1 MANSF
6 TENDLSSIE
15 EATQQIGRE
24 ILGQVRNNRPGIFK
38 RAWWDD
44 RIMAKAMD
52 EPSVKVQAFRFVDV
66 LPVLHTPEA
75 VTEHIQEY
83 FEDVRPKLP
92 AVARMGLSMA
102 PAGSW
107 RGNMAA
113 KFAKSMARAQAQRF
127 IAGSTKNEVL
137 KAAGQARK
145 EKMAFTLDLLGEAV
159 LTEVEADRY
168 FQAYL
173 DLVRNLS
180 PSLNAE
186 SEIPQIDRDPAGPLP
201 RVNVSIKPTAL
212 DSQFDPVDYDGT
224 KRRVSARVRE
234 LFRAARE
241 CKAFINV
248 DMESYSTKDLTLDI
262 FKSVLM
268 EDEFRDFSDVGI
280 VIQCYLRDSG
290 NDLHGLRDWA
300 RQRGT
305 PVWTRLVKGAYWD
318 YETIH
323 ARYEG
328 WPIPVYQQKWESDLN
343 FEEQTRFL
351 LANYEYLRPA
361 LGSHN
366 VRSIAHGLAAAKHLG
381 LPDNALELQML
392 YGMANTEKRV
402 LVDRGHRLRVY
413 MPYGELIP
421 GMAYLVRRLL
431 ENTSDD
437 SFLKASYVSNTPV
450 EKLLQNPA
458 NHKNSQPSNNS
469 PSGNG
474 SDMSTA
480 TAADFPVTKRS
491 PLSFSNE
498 PLADFAEAEC
508 RQKMQDALAQVA
520 PSMDGHYPIVIGG
533 QKIETQERLPSFN
546 PSHKAKV
553 VGSTSSA
560 TVDHANQAVEV
571 ALAAFESW
579 GRTNVKT
586 RAEFLRKTAAE
597 MRRRRYELAAW
608 QINECGKNW
617 KEADGDVCEA
627 IDFCEYYATAAI
639 ALQGDESEADVPGE
653 ENRMH
658 YIPRG
663 VTGIISPWNFPLA
676 ILTGMTVAA
685 LATGNTVIM
694 KPAQQSSVIAA
705 KLMEIFEA
713 VGLPPG
719 VANYLPGRGSVA
731 GARLVD
737 HPQVALIAFTGSRSV
752 GLDINIKAAQVS
764 AEGTTRDVKRVIA
777 EMGGKNAVIIDADA
791 DLDEAVAGV
800 VYSAFGYQGQKCS
813 ACSRV
818 IVLEGN
824 YDNFVERLIEATRS
838 MKVGPAEDPE
848 NRVGPVID
856 AGAFKSIHEYIKAGQ
871 AECTEALGADL
882 SGLEDEGFYI
892 APRIFTNVS
901 PNAKIAQEEIF
912 GPVLAVIKAKDLDEA
927 FKIANDT
934 DYALTG
940 GMFSRSPANLERA
953 ARELMVGNIYLN
965 RSITGALVCRQ
976 PFGGFRMSGIG
987 SKAGGPDY
995 LLQFV
1000 LPRTVTE
1007 NTMRRGFAPMED

>member
-1 MANSF
+1 MDQSF
-6 TENDLSSIE
+6 SQNDLSQVE
-15 EATQQIGRE
+15 KTTQEIGRE
-24 ILGQVRNNRPGIFK
+24 ILSQVRSQRPGIFR

-52 EPSVKVQAFRFVDV
+52 DPAVKVQAFRFVDV

-92 AVARMGLSMA
+92 AMARMGLSMA

-107 RGNMAA
+107 RGKMAA
-113 KFAKSMARAQAQRF
+113 KFARSMARAQAQRF
-127 IAGSTKNEVL
+127 IAGSTTGEVL

-145 EKMAFTLDLLGEAV
+145 DKMAFTLDLLGEAV

-168 FQAYL
+168 YHAYL

-186 SEIPQIDRDPAGPLP
+186 AEIPQIDRDPNGPIP

-212 DSQFDPVDYDGT
+212 DSQFNAMDYEGT
-224 KRRVSARVRE
+224 KRRVSIRLRE

-241 CKAFINV
+241 NKAFINV
-248 DMESYSTKDLTLDI
+248 DMESYSTKDLTLDA

-268 EDEFRDFSDVGI
+268 EDEFRDYADVGI
-280 VIQCYLRDSG
+280 VTQCYLRESG
-290 NDLHGLRDWA
+290 EDLRGLRDWA
-300 RQRGT
+300 RERGT

-323 ARYEG
+323 SRYEG
-328 WPIPVYQQKWESDLN
+328 WPIPVYQQKFESDLN

-366 VRSIAHGLAAAKHLG
+366 VRSIAHGLAVARHLG
-381 LPDNALELQML
+381 LAEGSLELQML

-402 LVDRGHRLRVY
+402 LVDRGHRMRVY

-450 EKLLQNPA
+450 EKLLRNPQELKDA
-458 NHKNSQPSNNS
+458 HSTNNS

-474 SDMSTA
+474 RDMSTA
-480 TAADFPVTKRS
+480 AAEGFPVTTRS

-498 PLADFAEAEC
+498 PLADFAESEC
-508 RQKMQDALAQVA
+508 RQQMKDALAEVA
-520 PSMDGHYPIVIGG
+520 PQMGQHYPIMIAG
-533 QKIETQERLPSFN
+533 KRIETEDRLPSYN
-546 PSHKAKV
+546 PSHKSQV
-553 VGSTSSA
+553 VGYTSSA
-560 TVDHANQAVEV
+560 TVEHADQAVDA
-571 ALAAFESW
+571 ALKAFASW
-579 GRTNVKT
+579 GRTDVKT
-586 RAEFLRKTAAE
+586 RAELLRKTAAE
-597 MRRRRYELAAW
+597 MRRRRYELSAW
-608 QINECGKNW
+608 QVSECGKNW

-639 ALQGDESEADVPGE
+639 ALQGDEAEADVPGE
-653 ENRMH
+653 ENRLH

-663 VTGIISPWNFPLA
+663 VVGIISPWNFPLA

-694 KPAQQSSVIAA
+694 KPAQQSAVMAA
-705 KLMEIFEA
+705 KLMEIFEQ
-713 VGLPPG
+713 VGFPTG
-719 VANYLPGRGSVA
+719 VINYLPGRGSVA
-731 GARLVD
+731 GERLVE

-752 GLDINIKAAQVS
+752 GLGINIKAAQVS
-764 AEGTTRDVKRVIA
+764 AEGTSRDVKRVIA

-818 IVLEGN
+818 IVLEAN
-824 YDNFVERLIEATRS
+824 YDTFVERLIEATRS
-838 MKVGPAEDPE
+838 MKIGPAEDPE

-856 AGAFKSIHEYIKAGQ
+856 EGAFNSIHKYIKAGQ
-871 AECTEALGADL
+871 EECTEALAVDIGDL
-882 SGLEDEGFYI
+882 ENEGYYI
-892 APRIFTNVS
+892 APRIFTDVA

-927 FKIANDT
+927 FEIANGT

-1000 LPRTVTE
+1000 VPRTVTE
-1007 NTMRRGFAPMED
+1007 NTMRRGFAPMEE